1 MYPRLHEYVHAD
13 APVVGVTVANGF
25 ESHTAGLNPSGQY
38 VLPSQFTQFCVCGSM
53 YLPRAQWHTVDPAAE
68 YLPVAHP
75 GHTEAEA
82 SEYVLTPQTPQT
94 VEATTPENVPDA
106 QPSHPVLPEPDWY
119 NPAAQLEH
127 SETGPVSEN
136 FPATHSV
143 QTVAAA
149 APENFPVPQASQ
161 AVLPEPDW

>member
-1 MYPRLHEYVHAD
+1 MHAD
-13 APVVGVTVANGF
+13 APVVGVTVENGF
-25 ESHTAGLNPSGQY
+25 TSHTAGLNPSGQY
-38 VLPSQFTQFCVCGSM
+38 VLPSQLTQFCVSESM
-53 YLPRAQWHTVDPAAE
+53 YWPRAQWHTVDPAAE

-94 VEATTPENVPDA
+94 VEATTPENVPPA
-106 QPSHPVLPEPDWY
+106 QVSHPVLPDPVWY

-127 SETGPVSEN
+127 AETGVVSEN
-136 FPATHSV
+136 FPAAHSV

-149 APENFPVPQASQ
+149 ASEYDPVPQASH